1 MQEHPITTSILHKG
15 LGSLLLLLAIAI
27 QCALLTIYGDL
38 PPSVTLADSLLSVA
52 LFAIAGYYLWYVQ
65 CTLHIIQ
72 ARAALAI
79 LVQIAYIAGCSIIL
93 QIFKL
98 EDWEEFSVTI
108 PFRFLFGLMAWII
121 LSQWYASQEKKE
133 DTSSPGRQ
141 TEIEEERVPAVSQ
154 DAETLDRISVKDGA
168 RIHIIPIKEI
178 FYLQA
183 CGDYVTL
190 FTTTGQHVKEQ
201 TMKYFERNLPSPE
214 FVRIHRSYIV
224 NTEQI
229 LRVELF
235 GKETYQVR
243 LKDGT
248 YLRASSAGYKLLK
261 ERLSL

>member
-27 QCALLTIYGDL
+27 QCALLTLYGDL
-38 PPSVTLADSLLSVA
+38 PLSITLVDSLLSIA
-52 LFAIAGYYLWYVQ
+52 LFAVAGYYLWYVQ
-65 CTLHIIQ
+65 CTLHIMQ
-72 ARAALAI
+72 ARVAFAV
-79 LVQIAYIAGCSIIL
+79 LVQIACIA
-93 QIFKL
+93 
-98 EDWEEFSVTI
+98 EFSITI
-108 PFRFLFGLMAWII
+108 PVRFLFGLMAWII
-121 LSQWYASQEKKE
+121 LSQWYASRERKSEAEPIVRQMEEKTAPPPTTVPE
-133 DTSSPGRQ
+133 
-141 TEIEEERVPAVSQ
+141 EI
-154 DAETLDRISVKDGA
+154 LDRISVKDGA

-190 FTTTGQHVKEQ
+190 FTTSGQHVKEQ
-201 TMKYFERNLPSPE
+201 TMKYFERSLPSPE

>member
-1 MQEHPITTSILHKG
+1 MYVTYHASTSGFRRTRTNRLHSRMLDLATNIRIGRLGGILDH
-15 LGSLLLLLAIAI
+15 
-27 QCALLTIYGDL
+27 
-38 PPSVTLADSLLSVA
+38 DS
-52 LFAIAGYYLWYVQ
+52 F
-65 CTLHIIQ
+65 
-72 ARAALAI
+72 
-79 LVQIAYIAGCSIIL
+79 SIPVRPNGM
-93 QIFKL
+93 
-98 EDWEEFSVTI
+98 DHSI
-108 PFRFLFGLMAWII
+108 P
-121 LSQWYASQEKKE
+121 QWYASRERKSE
-133 DTSSPGRQ
+133 AEPIGRQ
-141 TEIEEERVPAVSQ
+141 MEEKTAPPPTTVPEEI
-154 DAETLDRISVKDGA
+154 LDRISVKDGT

-190 FTTTGQHVKEQ
+190 FTTSGQHVKEQ
-201 TMKYFERNLPSPE
+201 TMKYFERSLPSPE

>member
-1 MQEHPITTSILHKG
+1 MQEHPITSSIVYKG
-15 LGSLLLLLAIAI
+15 LGSLFLLIATSI
-27 QCALLTIYGDL
+27 QCTLLITYTDLSFGIALVDSLLTI
-38 PPSVTLADSLLSVA
+38 A
-52 LFAIAGYYLWYVQ
+52 LFAAAGYYLWYVQ
-65 CTLHIIQ
+65 DTLHIPQ
-72 ARAALAI
+72 ALIAFAI
-79 LVQIAYIAGCSIIL
+79 LVQIACIAGCSILL
-93 QIFKL
+93 QIFGW

-108 PFRFLFGLMAWII
+108 PFRFLFGSLAWII
-121 LSQWYASQEKKE
+121 LSQWYAGRESKGEAPPQEAKAEQEK
-133 DTSSPGRQ
+133 DSTSTPAQ
-141 TEIEEERVPAVSQ
+141 DTEII
-154 DAETLDRISVKDGA
+154 DRISVKDGA

-183 CGDYVTL
+183 SGDYVTL
-190 FTTTGQHVKEQ
+190 FTTSGQHVKEQ
-201 TMKYFERNLPSPE
+201 TMKYFERSLPSPE

-248 YLRASSAGYKLLK
+248 YLRASNAGYKLLK

>member
-15 LGSLLLLLAIAI
+15 LGSLLLFLAIAI
-27 QCALLTIYGDL
+27 QCALLTLYGDL
-38 PPSVTLADSLLSVA
+38 PLSITLVDSLLSIA
-52 LFAIAGYYLWYVQ
+52 LFAVAGYYLWYVQ
-65 CTLHIIQ
+65 CTLHIMQ
-72 ARAALAI
+72 ARVAFAV
-79 LVQIAYIAGCSIIL
+79 LVQIA
-93 QIFKL
+93 
-98 EDWEEFSVTI
+98 
-108 PFRFLFGLMAWII
+108 FRFLFGLMAWII
-121 LSQWYASQEKKE
+121 LSQWYASRERKSEAELIVRQMEEKTAPPPATVPE
-133 DTSSPGRQ
+133 
-141 TEIEEERVPAVSQ
+141 EI
-154 DAETLDRISVKDGA
+154 LDRISVKDGT

-190 FTTTGQHVKEQ
+190 FTTSGQHVKEQ
-201 TMKYFERNLPSPE
+201 TMKYFERSLPSPE

>member
-1 MQEHPITTSILHKG
+1 
-15 LGSLLLLLAIAI
+15 
-27 QCALLTIYGDL
+27 
-38 PPSVTLADSLLSVA
+38 
-52 LFAIAGYYLWYVQ
+52 
-65 CTLHIIQ
+65 
-72 ARAALAI
+72 
-79 LVQIAYIAGCSIIL
+79 
-93 QIFKL
+93 
-98 EDWEEFSVTI
+98 
-108 PFRFLFGLMAWII
+108 MAWII
-121 LSQWYASQEKKE
+121 LSQWYASRERKSEAEPIVRQMEEKTAPPPTTVPE
-133 DTSSPGRQ
+133 
-141 TEIEEERVPAVSQ
+141 EI
-154 DAETLDRISVKDGA
+154 LDRISVKDGA

-190 FTTTGQHVKEQ
+190 FTTSGQHVKEQ
-201 TMKYFERNLPSPE
+201 TMKYFERSLPSPE

>member
-1 MQEHPITTSILHKG
+1 MYVTYHASTSGFRRTRTNRLHSRMLDLATNIRIGRLGGILDH
-15 LGSLLLLLAIAI
+15 
-27 QCALLTIYGDL
+27 
-38 PPSVTLADSLLSVA
+38 DS
-52 LFAIAGYYLWYVQ
+52 F
-65 CTLHIIQ
+65 
-72 ARAALAI
+72 
-79 LVQIAYIAGCSIIL
+79 SIPVRPNGM
-93 QIFKL
+93 
-98 EDWEEFSVTI
+98 DHSI
-108 PFRFLFGLMAWII
+108 PMVCQPG
-121 LSQWYASQEKKE
+121 KKE
-133 DTSSPGRQ
+133 WGGAYR
-141 TEIEEERVPAVSQ
+141 
-154 DAETLDRISVKDGA
+154 ETNGGKDGT

-190 FTTTGQHVKEQ
+190 FTTSGQHVKEQ
-201 TMKYFERNLPSPE
+201 TMKYFERSLPSPE

>member
-27 QCALLTIYGDL
+27 QCALLTLYGDL
-38 PPSVTLADSLLSVA
+38 PLSITLIDSLLSIA
-52 LFAIAGYYLWYVQ
+52 LFAVAGYYLWYVQ
-65 CTLHIIQ
+65 CTLHII
-72 ARAALAI
+72 
-79 LVQIAYIAGCSIIL
+79 
-93 QIFKL
+93 
-98 EDWEEFSVTI
+98 
-108 PFRFLFGLMAWII
+108 
-121 LSQWYASQEKKE
+121 LSQWYASRERKSEAEPIVRQMEEKTAPPPTTVPE
-133 DTSSPGRQ
+133 
-141 TEIEEERVPAVSQ
+141 EI
-154 DAETLDRISVKDGA
+154 LDRISVKDGA

-190 FTTTGQHVKEQ
+190 FTTSGQHVKEQ
-201 TMKYFERNLPSPE
+201 TMKYFERSLPSPE